1 MTNDV
6 DLVLFMVDIDK
17 GFGKGDQFILDK
29 LKQEEAKVILILNKI
44 DNINKLDLLK
54 KIDELKEL
62 YDFLE
67 IIPISALKGLN
78 VNDLI
83 KTIKKYLPN
92 DFKYY
97 DDSYVTNQPTSM
109 IVTERVREKILKL
122 TNDEVPHSVT
132 CMLET
137 FNETPKLIELQVL
150 IIVDRDNLKKIIIG
164 KNGQMLKEIGTE
176 ARLDLEE
183 YFNKKVYLEL
193 YVKTIKN
200 WRDRANYINEL
211 GLKDDLDE

>member
-1 MTNDV
+1 
-6 DLVLFMVDIDK
+6 
-17 GFGKGDQFILDK
+17 
-29 LKQEEAKVILILNKI
+29 
-44 DNINKLDLLK
+44 
-54 KIDELKEL
+54 
-62 YDFLE
+62 
-67 IIPISALKGLN
+67 
-78 VNDLI
+78 
-83 KTIKKYLPN
+83 
-92 DFKYY
+92 
-97 DDSYVTNQPTSM
+97 M